1 MIQLMQD
8 TAIQRRMLES
18 LLVVSLIC
26 LLSISAVT
34 SSMKLSPVARSPIS
48 LSSSSW
54 KSEAINHIEEM
65 DFLLYPPGVSLKART
80 HLVKQ
85 HPIYNFIHTYYRYS
99 TQNVKKYSPGLDI
112 VMKVTDIDDDSF
124 YLNQKYLKMSAE
136 GNLDFVSLDVVSL
149 RIHTHSFFYQ
159 CELFH
164 HFRFYVQNH
173 CSNVI
178 FQSFCYIIGLFLEN
192 SSVLVSFLQ

>member
-1 MIQLMQD
+1 MFQLVQD
-8 TAIQRRMLES
+8 TGIQRCTLES
-18 LLVVSLIC
+18 LLVVSLLC
-26 LLSISAVT
+26 LSSISAVT
-34 SSMKLSPVARSPIS
+34 SSIKVSAVARSPIS

-54 KSEAINHIEEM
+54 KSGAIDHIEEM

-112 VMKVTDIDDDSF
+112 VMKVTDIDEDSS

-136 GNLDFVSLDVVSL
+136 GNL
-149 RIHTHSFFYQ
+149 
-159 CELFH
+159 
-164 HFRFYVQNH
+164 
-173 CSNVI
+173 
-178 FQSFCYIIGLFLEN
+178 
-192 SSVLVSFLQ
+192 